1 MTQIRNRFVVGK
13 IVRRRVGKRG
23 ATLVCAYLEG
33 IEWDRAKSIFHSI
46 ESKSNVIFLLWTQFV
61 AFYSVHKIF

>member
-1 MTQIRNRFVVGK
+1 MTQIRNRWT
-13 IVRRRVGKRG
+13 RRRVGKRG

-46 ESKSNVIFLLWTQFV
+46 ESKSNVVVLFALNSILCLLLG
-61 AFYSVHKIF
+61 A